1 VTRDEAASVAA
12 MVVNTWPQPSWT
24 PQEAESFVDGIVPL
38 DAELAVQAVALAHGE
53 LDARPTVQDMR
64 DYVRAARI
72 QRDQQQHVSRH
83 EGRMP
88 GWVREWVCAR
98 YLHGRFNRPQDMRPF
113 RQQVGGGP
121 VPPDVELMPD
131 GAWAAEAATV
141 GDAEA
146 LRELLKQPWME
157 PAT

>member
-72 QRDQQQHVSRH
+72 RRDQTLERH
-83 EGRMP
+83 SEMP

-98 YLHGRFNRPQDMRPF
+98 YLYGRFHRSQDMRPF
-113 RQQVGGGP
+113 REQIGNLP
-121 VPPDVELMPD
+121 VPPDVELMTD
-131 GAWAAEAATV
+131 GAWTTEAETI